1 MAWNGIGSYVLS
13 PTYSPEI
20 NGTVIDATR
29 YNGLTNDIAAGIS
42 ACLAKNGENAAT
54 GNLPMGGF
62 KHTGAG
68 IASASGQYVVYNQLA
83 DDTSELQGAG
93 LVGYAS
99 AMVYLAGSV
108 GYELQVLQAEI
119 DDKRIVQNSKSANY
133 TTVLTDAGKCIYQP
147 STDAVIRAFILAAN
161 ASVAYGI
168 GVPISFNSHRS
179 AAGVLISCAGGDTL
193 TWAVDGTTGTRALAP
208 GGFATAV
215 KITATEWV
223 ISGAGLT

>member
-29 YNGLTNDIAAGIS
+29 YNGLTSDIATGIS

-68 IASASGQYVVYNQLA
+68 VASGTGQYVVYDQLT
-83 DDTSELQGAG
+83 DDTDELQGAG
-93 LVGYAS
+93 LVGYDTGLT
-99 AMVYLAGSV
+99 YLAGSV
-108 GYELQVLQAEI
+108 GYELQVLQAQI
-119 DDKRIVQNSKSANY
+119 DDKRIVQNIKSANY
-133 TTVLTDAGKCIYQP
+133 TTILTDAGKCIYQP
-147 STDAVIRAFILAAN
+147 SSDASVRAFVIADN
-161 ASVAYGI
+161 ADVAYPVGT
-168 GVPISFNSHRS
+168 PISFNTHRS
-179 AAGVLISCAGGDTL
+179 AGGVLISCVTDTL
-193 TWAVDGTTGTRALAP
+193 TWAVDGSTGLRGLAP

-215 KITATEWV
+215 KIAATEWV
-223 ISGAGLT
+223 ISGAGLE